1 MKAEVKVPAV
11 GESITEATIAE
22 WNKSSGDYVERDEVL
37 LSLETDK
44 ASVEVVAENAG
55 VLTIKVEEG
64 ETVEIGSVVGEIDT
78 DAKAPAGGGDSSKD
92 EKEESKQQE
101 QASAKSSDDEKAH
114 PDLQKHLSPAVG
126 RVVDEKGLDP
136 SQIQGSGRGG
146 RITKEDAMNAKPQQQ
161 QQQSSSSSEKPK
173 QQTELPQASGAGLE
187 ETVTR
192 KKMSTLRKTIANRLV
207 QSQQTAAI
215 LTTFNEIDMTNLF
228 EMRKK
233 YKDDFKEKYGT
244 SLGFMGVFTKA
255 VAEALKEYPEVN
267 AQIDGDEIIYHNY
280 CHVGIAV
287 GTPKGLVVPVVRHAD
302 KLTLAQVEQS
312 IRHYA
317 LKARDGKI
325 SIDDMSGGTFTISNG
340 GVFGSLMSTPI
351 INPPQTGILGMH
363 KVEDR
368 PMAINGQVVIR
379 PMMYVALSYDHRI
392 IDGEQSVKFL
402 VRVKEYVEDPNRLL
416 LGV

>member
-78 DAKAPAGGGDSSKD
+78 DAKAPAGGGDSSSKD
-92 EKEESKQQE
+92 DSKQE
-101 QASAKSSDDEKAH
+101 EPAASAKSSDDEKAH

>member
-44 ASVEVVAENAG
+44 ASVEIVAENAG

-64 ETVEIGSVVGEIDT
+64 ETVEIGTVVGEIDT
-78 DAKAPAGGGDSSKD
+78 EASAPAGSSEKKQDTADST
-92 EKEESKQQE
+92 
-101 QASAKSSDDEKAH
+101 AKSSEQTPSASKDKAH
-114 PDLQKHLSPAVG
+114 PDLQKHLSPAVS
-126 RVVDEKGLDP
+126 RVVNEKGLDP
-136 SQIQGSGRGG
+136 NQIQGHGRGG
-146 RITKEDAMNAKPQQQ
+146 RITKEDAQNAKQTAQPQT
-161 QQQSSSSSEKPK
+161 SKTAAPK
-173 QQTELPQASGAGLE
+173 TELPQASGAGIE

-192 KKMSTLRKTIANRLV
+192 QKMSTLRKTIANRLV

-233 YKDDFKEKYGT
+233 YKEDFREKYGA

-255 VAEALKEYPEVN
+255 IAEALKEFPEVN

-287 GTPKGLVVPVVRHAD
+287 GTPKGLVVPVIRHAD
-302 KLTLAQVEQS
+302 KLTLPQVEQS
-312 IRHYA
+312 VRHYA
-317 LKARDGKI
+317 LKAREGKI

-368 PMAINGQVVIR
+368 PVAINGEVVIR

-402 VRVKEYVEDPNRLL
+402 VRVKEYVEDPSRLL

>member
-64 ETVEIGSVVGEIDT
+64 ETVEIGAVVGEIDT
-78 DAKAPAGGGDSSKD
+78 EAEAPAGGGDSSKE
-92 EKEESKQQE
+92 EKQDSQQE
-101 QASAKSSDDEKAH
+101 QQSSAKSSEDEKAH
-114 PDLQKHLSPAVG
+114 PDLQKHLSPAVS

-136 SQIQGSGRGG
+136 NQIQGSGRGG
-146 RITKEDAMNAKPQQQ
+146 RITKEDAMNAKPGAQKQ
-161 QQQSSSSSEKPK
+161 SSSEKPK

-228 EMRKK
+228 AMRKK

-368 PMAINGQVVIR
+368 PMAINGEVVIR

>member
-64 ETVEIGSVVGEIDT
+64 ETVEIGAVVGEIDT

-146 RITKEDAMNAKPQQQ
+146 RITKEDAMNAKP

>member
-37 LSLETDK
+37 LTLETDK

-55 VLTIKVEEG
+55 QLNIKVEEG
-64 ETVEIGSVVGEIDT
+64 ETVEIGAVVGEIDT
-78 DAKAPAGGGDSSKD
+78 DASAPAGGGGSDK
-92 EKEESKQQE
+92 KEES
-101 QASAKSSDDEKAH
+101 SAPAQTESSQDSSEKAH
-114 PDLQKHLSPAVG
+114 PDLQKHLSPAVS
-126 RVVDEKGLDP
+126 RVVNEKGLDP
-136 SQIQGSGRGG
+136 QQIDGTGKGG
-146 RITKEDAMNAKPQQQ
+146 RITKDDAMKAQAPKKAQETQTKKP
-161 QQQSSSSSEKPK
+161 
-173 QQTELPQASGAGLE
+173 QTELPQASGMNLE
-187 ETVTR
+187 ESVTR

-233 YKDDFKEKYGT
+233 YKEDFKEKYGT

-255 VAEALKEYPEVN
+255 VAEALKEHPEVN

-325 SIDDMSGGTFTISNG
+325 TIDDMSGGTFTISNG

>member
-64 ETVEIGSVVGEIDT
+64 ETVEIGAVVGEIDT
-78 DAKAPAGGGDSSKD
+78 DAKAPAGGGSDSSKE
-92 EKEESKQQE
+92 EKQDSQKEE

-161 QQQSSSSSEKPK
+161 QSASSEKPK
-173 QQTELPQASGAGLE
+173 PQTELPQASGAGLE

>member
-64 ETVEIGSVVGEIDT
+64 ETVEIGAVVGEIDT
-78 DAKAPAGGGDSSKD
+78 DAIAPAGGGSDSSKED
-92 EKEESKQQE
+92 KQESKQEE

-114 PDLQKHLSPAVG
+114 PDLQKHLSPAVS
-126 RVVDEKGLDP
+126 RVVDEKGLNP

-161 QQQSSSSSEKPK
+161 QKSSSSEKPK
-173 QQTELPQASGAGLE
+173 QQTELPQASGANLE